1 MSAVLHGLVAL
12 ITGGASGIGAATA
25 RCFVREGARV
35 VIFDIQAA
43 SGKALAEELG
53 PQVRFIAG
61 DHSRPED
68 NARAVAAA
76 VESFGSLDILYNN
89 AATVHQGPISEVAE
103 AELRRQIDAC
113 MIGPYL
119 MTQAAL
125 PALRQRPGVNRTIL
139 FTGSVQSIIV
149 RPGYTLYSMV
159 KHGIAGLVG
168 SLALEL
174 AKEGIRVNG
183 LCPGPVD
190 TPLFRAGV
198 SRIAE
203 SPEAGIAMRLAGVP
217 LGRMIGADEIA
228 AAAVFLAS
236 REATNITGVMLPI
249 DGGICA

>member
-1 MSAVLHGLVAL
+1 MSAALGGLVAL
-12 ITGGASGIGAATA
+12 ITGGSSGIGAAT
-25 RCFVREGARV
+25 VRRFLSEGARV
-35 VIFDIQAA
+35 VIFDIQADR
-43 SGKALAEELG
+43 GRALAAELG
-53 PQVRFIAG
+53 KDVRFVAG
-61 DHSRPED
+61 DHSRAAD
-68 NARAVAAA
+68 NALAVAAA
-76 VESFGSLDILYNN
+76 IDAFGSLNILYNN
-89 AATVHQGPISEVAE
+89 AGTVHQGSIDEVDE
-103 AELRRQIDAC
+103 TELRRQVDAC

-125 PALRQRPGVNRTIL
+125 PAMRLAPNANRAIL

-203 SPEAGIAMRLAGVP
+203 SPEAGVAARLAGVP
-217 LGRMIGADEIA
+217 LGRMIEADEIA

-236 REATNITGVMLPI
+236 RDAVNITGVMLPI

>member
-1 MSAVLHGLVAL
+1 MSAALEGLVAL

-25 RCFVREGARV
+25 KRFVREGARV
-35 VIFDIQAA
+35 VIFDVQA
-43 SGKALAEELG
+43 GPGNALAEELG
-53 PQVRFIAG
+53 RDVRFVAG
-61 DHSRPED
+61 DHSRADD

-76 VESFGSLDILYNN
+76 IESFASLDILYNN
-89 AATVHQGPISEVAE
+89 AATVHQGPIAEVDE

-125 PALRQRPGVNRTIL
+125 PALRLRCGANRAIL

-203 SPEAGIAMRLAGVP
+203 SPEAGIALRLAGVP
-217 LGRMIGADEIA
+217 LGRMIEADEIA
-228 AAAVFLAS
+228 AAALFLAS
-236 REATNITGVMLPI
+236 RAAANITGVMLPV

>member
-1 MSAVLHGLVAL
+1 MSAVLEGLVAL

-25 RCFVREGARV
+25 KRFVREGARV
-35 VIFDIQAA
+35 VIFDVQA
-43 SGKALAEELG
+43 GPGNALAEELG
-53 PQVRFIAG
+53 QDVRFVAG
-61 DHSRPED
+61 DHSRAND
-68 NARAVAAA
+68 NARAVAATIK
-76 VESFGSLDILYNN
+76 SFGSLDILYNN
-89 AATVHQGPISEVAE
+89 AATVHQGPIAEVYE
-103 AELRRQIDAC
+103 TELRRQIDAC

-119 MTQAAL
+119 MTHAAL
-125 PALRQRPGVNRTIL
+125 PALRLGSGANRAIL

-203 SPEAGIAMRLAGVP
+203 SPEAGIALRLAGVP
-217 LGRMIGADEIA
+217 LGRMIAADEIA

-236 REATNITGVMLPI
+236 RAAANITGVMLPI